1 MLVLTQNHGTDRV
14 AFQIQRHAEGVPREF
29 QHFPLHDLGQTVY
42 ANDAISHGDH
52 GPLGTQFGTGFQILN
67 AALDQL
73 TDFGRIELH
82 VNSR

>member
-1 MLVLTQNHGTDRV
+1 MLVLAQNHCTDGV

-29 QHFPLHDLGQTVY
+29 KHFPLHDLGQTVY
-42 ANDAISHGDH
+42 AHDAISHGDH
-52 GPLGTQFGTGFQILN
+52 GPLGSKFGTCIQILN